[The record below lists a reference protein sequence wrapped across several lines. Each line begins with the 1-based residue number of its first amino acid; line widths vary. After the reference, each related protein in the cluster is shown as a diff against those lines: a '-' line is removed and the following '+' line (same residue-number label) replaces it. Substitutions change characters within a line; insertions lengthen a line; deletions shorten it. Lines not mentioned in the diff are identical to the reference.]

1 VTKRQREDRLYK
13 EHVIQRL
20 LDAAERLMWELAEDE
35 PDADLEPSMGSLS
48 GDQRRWAAGALDE
61 REEVCEDEGAQCED
75 EGAEHDGRE
84 PCPGE
89 GVPTY
94 HPEDQRQL
102 LGTVFG
108 GRAIY
113 TVVGGG

>member
-1 VTKRQREDRLYK
+1 VSKRQRQDRLYK

-20 LDAAERLMWELAEDE
+20 LDAAERLMWELAKDE
-35 PDADLEPSMGSLS
+35 PDADLEPSLGSLA

-75 EGAEHDGRE
+75 EGGEHDGRE

-94 HPEDQRQL
+94 HPEDQRKVL
-102 LGTVFG
+102 
-108 GRAIY
+108 RAVMSSESLY
-113 TVVGGG
+113 TDVG